1 MKSKVQENI
10 FIIVT
15 RFGVWH
21 VWHVFT
27 VRLIMGD
34 MHEVYYFLRGHP

>member
-15 RFGVWH
+15 RFGVR
-21 VWHVFT
+21 HVFT